1 MKAIL
6 LLVAAPIVA
15 WFVTI
20 LYAMFA
26 PESMLDENV
35 LFEYLTVLALVFGAI
50 AIGHADA
57 TVKERKKKNV

>member
-1 MKAIL
+1 MKTIL

-26 PESMLDENV
+26 PESWLDTTV
-35 LFEYLTVLALVFGAI
+35 LHEYLTVLALIFGAI
-50 AIGHADA
+50 AMGQANA
-57 TVKERKKKNV
+57 TMKERKKKNV